1 MAGGPDV
8 TLEELLRTIA
18 DLRAQACEVDD
29 LEVKSAKGGTPA
41 RLYEDVSGFANTS
54 GGVLLFG
61 LDERRDFEVVGVG
74 DSQQLQADIATNAA
88 QLTPRPLVA
97 ITRHVLE
104 GKEVVTAEVDA
115 SPPAQRPVHLK
126 SKDETHSWT
135 RVGNSTQRMSAY
147 QVFGYMSA
155 RSQPVFDEEVV
166 DSASLADLDDERI
179 TAFVARLRS
188 ERPRA
193 RYLRSSLE
201 ETMVAL
207 GIVRTRGAT
216 VLPTLGGLLAFGR
229 YPQGFEPQLVITFM
243 QYAGTDEQEKG
254 PRGER
259 FLDNQKF
266 DGPIIDMVNDAEA
279 HILSRIATAARID
292 GLLRTDI
299 PEYPRA
305 AIREALLNAVAHRDY
320 SGYVRGSQVQVK
332 LFANRLE
339 VRSPGGLFGD
349 VTIETLEERQSTRNR
364 RLMQLLEHQHLVEN
378 RGSGINSMIA
388 EMREAHMGPPRF
400 HDDRSSFTVTFV
412 SHTLLLTAD
421 GIEWLN
427 SAAADLH
434 LNERQKLALLYLR
447 HNQRLTN
454 SDYRRLHHGLD
465 SREAG
470 RELQGLVRAGA
481 AAMKGTRGGAHYA
494 LTLPVEVSL
503 RDEAPAD
510 ERSKVVAYV
519 RRHGSIQAGECAD
532 LLGWGNSRR
541 AGRFLRRLAAL
552 GVLRAVGQKRGR
564 RYLLP

>member
-1 MAGGPDV
+1 V
-8 TLEELLRTIA
+8 SRKELLATIA
-18 DLRAQACEVDD
+18 DLQAQACELDD
-29 LEVKSAKGGTPA
+29 LEVKSARGGTPA
-41 RLYEDVSGFANTS
+41 RLYEDISGFANT
-54 GGVLLFG
+54 GGGALVFG
-61 LDERRDFEVVGVG
+61 LDERRGFEVVGVG
-74 DSQQLQADIATNAA
+74 DAQQLQADIATNAA
-88 QLTPRPLVA
+88 QLRPQPNVTIA
-97 ITRHVLE
+97 HHIVE
-104 GKEVVTAEVDA
+104 GKEVVIAEVDA
-115 SPPAQRPVHLK
+115 LPPSQRPAHLK
-126 SKDETHSWT
+126 SKDETHAWT
-135 RVGNSTQRMSAY
+135 RVGNSTQRMSTY

-166 DSASLADLDDERI
+166 ASAGLAALDRDRI
-179 TAFVARLRS
+179 AAFVDRLRS

-207 GIVRTRGAT
+207 GIVRAAGETL
-216 VLPTLGGLLAFGR
+216 LPTLAGLLTFGH
-229 YPQGFEPQLVITFM
+229 YPQEFEPQLVITFL

-266 DGPIIDMVNDAEA
+266 DGPIIDMVDEAEA
-279 HILSRIATAARID
+279 HVMSRIATAARID

-332 LFANRLE
+332 LFADRLE
-339 VRSPGGLFGD
+339 VHSPGGLFGD

-388 EMREAHMGPPRF
+388 EMREAHMEPPRF
-400 HDDRSSFTVTFV
+400 RDDRSSFTVTFF
-412 SHTLLLTAD
+412 SHTLLLTAE

-427 SAAADLH
+427 AVTADLQ

-447 HNQRLTN
+447 HNNRLTN

-465 SREAG
+465 SREAS
-470 RELQGLVRAGA
+470 RELQGLVRAGTA
-481 AAMKGTRGGAHYA
+481 VMKGTRGGSHYA
-494 LTLPVEVSL
+494 LSLPREMPPREEPTDDLS
-503 RDEAPAD
+503 R
-510 ERSKVVAYV
+510 VVAYV
-519 RRHGSIQAGECAD
+519 RRHGSIQAGECSE
-532 LLGWGNSRR
+532 LLSWGSSQR
-541 AGRFLRRLAAL
+541 AGRFLRKLAVR
-552 GVLRAVGQKRGR
+552 GVLRAVGEKRGR